1 MGPKRKATAD
11 GYHSKKSKKQYY
23 TPNVDVKGTKC
34 GELRS
39 GLRGALLTC
48 DTHLERKAIKET
60 YALFE
65 SFVDA
70 ADAPTTTTTAA
81 SSAGGALAAE
91 LAALQEAAP
100 AAASPPLF
108 TVAQTG
114 CPGTVM
120 VQFAERAPDPVG
132 LVDRVMAEALASQ
145 STRAP
150 HVVRLLPVQATCAAK
165 IPSIVQA
172 ARPLLAAAMAGS
184 DGTYAVHWK
193 RRFNNALEKM
203 EVIDALATVVNEI
216 APKARVALAAPDAA
230 VMVEVVK
237 NVCCISVLPAWRK
250 FGQYNLRA
258 LAAAAA
264 PAAAPAAAAPAA
276 AAAAAPASIAEKALA
291 VTQSQP
297 AGQPPP
303 SPAPSPPPED
313 APSRPSSVFR
323 LVRGSEASEGGTV
336 EGDLR
341 EEATR
346 AAKFYRGVPGLDG
359 AYLHCSSSDQVAGTV
374 ERYFVGVADLLL
386 CRFSVAQ
393 LVAAG
398 ADVRWEEA
406 APPDGS
412 EPRAGDFPHVYGAP
426 SGLPY
431 AALEGWAAIPL
442 GADGKHAM
450 PDELLRM

>member
-1 MGPKRKATAD
+1 MSAPTLVPRSSKHQSIELEPELEVAVGRVTQQRPSAGFRRVLNVAEGSQLLSRSQCRIWLED
-11 GYHSKKSKKQYY
+11 GRVVIRDTS
-23 TPNVDVKGTKC
+23 TNGT
-34 GELRS
+34 
-39 GLRGALLTC
+39 
-48 DTHLERKAIKET
+48 
-60 YALFE
+60 
-65 SFVDA
+65 FVDGQRLAKNEDTVLAPGSVVCFSFPNA
-70 ADAPTTTTTAA
+70 AKAELKVDAPVWTLHAPA
-81 SSAGGALAAE
+81 V
-91 LAALQEAAP
+91 AAP
-100 AAASPPLF
+100 
-108 TVAQTG
+108 
-114 CPGTVM
+114 
-120 VQFAERAPDPVG
+120 
-132 LVDRVMAEALASQ
+132 
-145 STRAP
+145 
-150 HVVRLLPVQATCAAK
+150 
-165 IPSIVQA
+165 
-172 ARPLLAAAMAGS
+172 
-184 DGTYAVHWK
+184 
-193 RRFNNALEKM
+193 
-203 EVIDALATVVNEI
+203 
-216 APKARVALAAPDAA
+216 
-230 VMVEVVK
+230 
-237 NVCCISVLPAWRK
+237 
-250 FGQYNLRA
+250 
-258 LAAAAA
+258 AAAA
-264 PAAAPAAAAPAA
+264 PAAAPAAAAP
-276 AAAAAPASIAEKALA
+276 AAAPASIAEKALA

-297 AGQPPP
+297 AGPPSGQPPP

-323 LVRGSEASEGGTV
+323 LVRGSEASESGTV

-341 EEATR
+341 EDSTR

-450 PDELLRM
+450 PEELLRM